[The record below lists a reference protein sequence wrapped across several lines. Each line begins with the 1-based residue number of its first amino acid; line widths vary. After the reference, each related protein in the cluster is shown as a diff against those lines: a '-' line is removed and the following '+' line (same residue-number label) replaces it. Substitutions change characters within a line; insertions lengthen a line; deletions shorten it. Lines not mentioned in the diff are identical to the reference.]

1 MENLEKKKRKING
14 KLIFNLSIL
23 VIALGLLAFFC
34 FSDDGLVDLVK
45 SSENGF
51 HWGFMALAVGGML
64 GDLFLDA
71 WLIYL
76 FTRASCKGYPM
87 RAAMKS
93 GMVGHF
99 YSAITPFQ
107 SGGQPM
113 QVYLMA
119 QQGVDA
125 GIATSA
131 LVQKFLVYQSCLVV
145 YSAVALLFRFSFF
158 SGALGGA
165 VGTLSIIGFLTQA
178 AVIFLILLFSF
189 SRSVTEKVLT
199 WFCSFLFKIRLLR
212 DYESALEGWMT
223 QLDYFHQSNQELFRR
238 KKLLA
243 VTVAVTFA
251 QQTSLFLVP
260 YFVYRAFFL
269 QGASAVDMVFAQ
281 GFVTMVS
288 SMVPLPGASVA
299 SEGTFYLFFSI
310 FFSQETIK
318 SAILVWRTI
327 TYYGVIFLTAPFSGI
342 TRRMKKNGAQKA
354 A

>member
-1 MENLEKKKRKING
+1 M
-14 KLIFNLSIL
+14 
-23 VIALGLLAFFC
+23 
-34 FSDDGLVDLVK
+34 
-45 SSENGF
+45 
-51 HWGFMALAVGGML
+51 
-64 GDLFLDA
+64 
-71 WLIYL
+71 
-76 FTRASCKGYPM
+76 
-87 RAAMKS
+87 
-93 GMVGHF
+93 
-99 YSAITPFQ
+99 
-107 SGGQPM
+107 
-113 QVYLMA
+113 
-119 QQGVDA
+119 
-125 GIATSA
+125 
-131 LVQKFLVYQSCLVV
+131 
-145 YSAVALLFRFSFF
+145 
-158 SGALGGA
+158 
-165 VGTLSIIGFLTQA
+165 
-178 AVIFLILLFSF
+178 
-189 SRSVTEKVLT
+189 TEKVLT

-223 QLDYFHQSNQELFRR
+223 QLDYFHQSNQELFRQ

-243 VTVAVTFA
+243 VTVALTFA